1 MDRRL
6 NGSGS
11 PLIFSACAQGILE
24 EVNLLQEITEAARA
38 CVRAFVED
46 RTDASGLVSTDSF
59 ASFARGMGLQAQP
72 WEAAL
77 KVPRTSATITELDH
91 CCLYL
96 GAWQVSGCTDLAN
109 VPELLT

>member
-1 MDRRL
+1 M
-6 NGSGS
+6 
-11 PLIFSACAQGILE
+11 QGILE
-24 EVNLLQEITEAARA
+24 EVNLLQEVTEAARA

-77 KVPRTSATITELDH
+77 KVRPAHASAPEK
-91 CCLYL
+91 CLPLSVPPML
-96 GAWQVSGCTDLAN
+96 GSPQGHRFG
-109 VPELLT
+109 

>member
-1 MDRRL
+1 MVMVSPLRL
-6 NGSGS
+6 N
-11 PLIFSACAQGILE
+11 ACAQGILE
-24 EVNLLQEITEAARA
+24 EVNLLQDITEAARA

-77 KVPRTSATITELDH
+77 KVPRASACGSEQWLSVPLVLDSPQGAQICIT
-91 CCLYL
+91 CQSC
-96 GAWQVSGCTDLAN
+96 
-109 VPELLT
+109 

>member
-1 MDRRL
+1 MVL
-6 NGSGS
+6 LS
-11 PLIFSACAQGILE
+11 PLMLSACAQGILE

-59 ASFARGMGLQAQP
+59 VGFARGMGLQAQP

-77 KVPRTSATITELDH
+77 KVPHAGASA
-91 CCLYL
+91 
-96 GAWQVSGCTDLAN
+96 
-109 VPELLT
+109 PEQRLL

>member
-1 MDRRL
+1 ML
-6 NGSGS
+6 N
-11 PLIFSACAQGILE
+11 ACAQGILE

-77 KVPRTSATITELDH
+77 KVPCASACGSEQWWSVPLVFDSTQGAQICIT
-91 CCLYL
+91 CQSC
-96 GAWQVSGCTDLAN
+96 
-109 VPELLT
+109 

>member
-1 MDRRL
+1 MVMV
-6 NGSGS
+6 S
-11 PLIFSACAQGILE
+11 PLRLSACAQGILE

-59 ASFARGMGLQAQP
+59 ATFARGMGLQAQP

-77 KVPRTSATITELDH
+77 KVPRASACVSENWLLSVPLVLDSPQGAHICIT
-91 CCLYL
+91 CQSC
-96 GAWQVSGCTDLAN
+96 
-109 VPELLT
+109 